1 MHLIIINYRCDWKTD
16 CNDASDEKVSISKG
30 KVKFKILLNSA
41 YGYPG
46 DISVRA
52 NYFFRIADL

>member
-1 MHLIIINYRCDWKTD
+1 MINYRCDWKTD
-16 CNDASDEKVSISKG
+16 CNDASDEKVGISKD